1 MITRL
6 DEIVA
11 AAVARGK
18 KRLAVAY
25 GQDTHTIEAVMQAI
39 LGTSTPRVF
48 AV

>member
-18 KRLAVAY
+18 KLYDKRDDAAKRDAGRL
-25 GQDTHTIEAVMQAI
+25 IERTLKMQN
-39 LGTSTPRVF
+39 R
-48 AV
+48 